1 MRGVASDGRR
11 ETQPIG
17 PTLCPI
23 PREPGRERGSQRLD
37 ETLLIQRVL
46 DGDAAAERALYDAH
60 VERVYRL
67 CYRMANGDAHLAQDF
82 TQETFVRAFDRLAEF
97 RGEAA
102 LSTWL
107 HTIGVSVTLNGMRK
121 VKRTRERETDL
132 ETAGDVGTTTRQAE
146 PDLKTRLKGA
156 IEALP
161 ERYKVVFVMYD
172 MEGYTHEEIG
182 RALDM
187 PTGTSKARLSRAR
200 ARLREAL
207 AEFAGEWAT

>member
-1 MRGVASDGRR
+1 M
-11 ETQPIG
+11 
-17 PTLCPI
+17 
-23 PREPGRERGSQRLD
+23 D

-46 DGDAAAERALYDAH
+46 DGDAAAERALYDTH
-60 VERVYRL
+60 VDRVYRL
-67 CYRMANGDAHLAQDF
+67 CYRMANGEADLAQDF
-82 TQETFVRAFDRLAEF
+82 TQEAFVRAFDRLAEF

-107 HTIGVSVTLNGMRK
+107 HTIAVSVTLNGMRK
-121 VKRTRERETDL
+121 VKRTRERETELDTVG
-132 ETAGDVGTTTRQAE
+132 EIGTTTRHAE

-187 PTGTSKARLSRAR
+187 PAGTSKARLSRAR